1 MREEEGR
8 HTTTASR
15 SYPLDSGGTLI
26 DSPGVR
32 DFAPAIEQLD
42 SQTLGFPEVDRL
54 AAGCRFQDCK
64 HMQEPACAVMAA
76 VEVGSVAR
84 RADTKVTGGCGAAM
98 RISSKR
104 AARSATA
111 ARPGQIRLSALL
123 RRKRARVWYRYPRR
137 HGRLK
142 GS

>member
-54 AAGCRFQDCK
+54 APDAGSRTADTCRSR
-64 HMQEPACAVMAA
+64 PAPSSAA
-76 VEVGSVAR
+76 VEAG
-84 RADTKVTGGCGAAM
+84 
-98 RISSKR
+98 
-104 AARSATA
+104 
-111 ARPGQIRLSALL
+111 ALL
-123 RRKRARVWYRYPRR
+123 PRR
-137 HGRLK
+137 YESYRRLRRRYADLVEAR
-142 GS
+142 GPQRNRR